1 VSLVLDLAG
10 PYNSLEAK
18 SPQWRRETDADPN
31 YMPMKRWQNQANMSS
46 QFGAEGHNFSVE
58 NQPWFLTCTERTC
71 QRRMHTRKHGF
82 WKYRRHQVDLESRV
96 LHNLELA
103 LSHWQLVRFLP
114 STPAPFPPRLLLS
127 IWLRCLGLDS
137 ACCSWLRLLSLS
149 LCLRVSSSLYLRQHH
164 YLYLYLS
171 PFPLRRYSL
180 DLNPTT
186 TSSHDSRALLHIPYL
201 SLRQ

>member
-1 VSLVLDLAG
+1 
-10 PYNSLEAK
+10 
-18 SPQWRRETDADPN
+18 
-31 YMPMKRWQNQANMSS
+31 MKRRQNQANMSS

-71 QRRMHTRKHGF
+71 QRRMHTREHGF
-82 WKYRRHQVDLESRV
+82 WKYRQHQVDLESRA

-137 ACCSWLRLLSLS
+137 ARCSWLRLLSLS
-149 LCLRVSSSLYLRQHH
+149 LSVSVSRL
-164 YLYLYLS
+164 LS
-171 PFPLRRYSL
+171 IFVNTTIYIYIRPPVHCAVTPWILTRRRRHPTIPELSYTFLTCPCASNRLWIL
-180 DLNPTT
+180 DV
-186 TSSHDSRALLHIPYL
+186 
-201 SLRQ
+201 